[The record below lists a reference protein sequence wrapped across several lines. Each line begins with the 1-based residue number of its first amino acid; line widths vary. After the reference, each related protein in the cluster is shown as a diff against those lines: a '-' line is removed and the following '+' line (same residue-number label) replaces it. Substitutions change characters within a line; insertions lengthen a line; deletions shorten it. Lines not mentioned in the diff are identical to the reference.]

1 MMMKSSIDAVI
12 VLFILQLFSQLQTKN
27 LEFEH
32 FVYTLETLEKK
43 MKTVNH
49 LTNTNGMAAIQ
60 NLSQDLPHFRLHS
73 LNSVFDKSKGKKVSI
88 EAIIMRLQL

>member
-43 MKTVNH
+43 KWKLSIISQTQ
-49 LTNTNGMAAIQ
+49 MAWQQFKI
-60 NLSQDLPHFRLHS
+60 SVKIS
-73 LNSVFDKSKGKKVSI
+73 LILDYI
-88 EAIIMRLQL
+88 H

>member
-43 MKTVNH
+43 NKNCQSSH
-49 LTNTNGMAAIQ
+49 KHKWHGSNSK
-60 NLSQDLPHFRLHS
+60 SQSRSPSF
-73 LNSVFDKSKGKKVSI
+73 
-88 EAIIMRLQL
+88 